1 VGRGKRELPD
11 VLRALET
18 GDRAA
23 GGVTAPA
30 AGLSLLHV
38 IY

>member
-1 VGRGKRELPD
+1 M
-11 VLRALET
+11 LET

-23 GGVTAPA
+23 GGVTAPPQ
-30 AGLSLLHV
+30 GLSLLRV